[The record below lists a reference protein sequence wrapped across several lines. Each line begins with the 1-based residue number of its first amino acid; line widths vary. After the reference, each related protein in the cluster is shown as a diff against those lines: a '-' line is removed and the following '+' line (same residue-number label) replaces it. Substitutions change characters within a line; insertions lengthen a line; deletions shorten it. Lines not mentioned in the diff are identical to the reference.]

1 MEKKQYAYYYA
12 EERVGYIVLNRP
24 EKRNALGPQLVQD
37 LKDLFSLAENDD
49 NAKVIVLKAEGEAFC
64 AGADLAY
71 LQELQNNSYE
81 ENLDDS
87 NNLKELFQQIY
98 SLKKIVIAQVEGHAI
113 AGGGGLATVCDFVF
127 AVPEAKIGFTEVRIG
142 FVPAIISVFIIRKI
156 GEAKAKQLLFTGD
169 LISMKEAQNIGL
181 VNYVVDKKIIA
192 EEVNLLAKKLCKNAS
207 GDSLN
212 LTKQLLAEVWDKEYT
227 EALDF
232 AAELNAHAR
241 DTKDCKKGISSFLNK
256 EKLNW

>member
-12 EERVGYIVLNRP
+12 ENRVGYVVLNRP

-37 LKDLFSLAENDD
+37 LKDLFSLADNDD

-71 LQELQNNSYE
+71 LQELQNNSFE
-81 ENLDDS
+81 ENLADS

-98 SLKKIVIAQVEGHAI
+98 SLNKIVIAQVEGHAI

-169 LISMKEAQNIGL
+169 LISMQEAQNIGL
-181 VNYVVDKKIIA
+181 INYVVDKKIIA
-192 EEVNLLAKKLCKNAS
+192 AEVNILAQKLCKNTS

-212 LTKQLLAEVWDKEYT
+212 LTKQLLADVWNKEYT
-227 EALDF
+227 QALDF
-232 AAELNAHAR
+232 AAIINAKAR
-241 DTKDCKKGISSFLNK
+241 NTEDCKKGISSFLNK